1 MIELR
6 IPQGDEQL
14 TVSTTAT
21 GLTPP
26 GGYQGARMYVDS
38 NGIRIRF
45 GGTPTST
52 VGLALVSEMIELSRD
67 EIDVAEVIRS
77 GGVNSEVFVA
87 YWS

>member
-1 MIELR
+1 MIAQR
-6 IPQGDEQL
+6 TPTGDEQL
-14 TVSTTAT
+14 TVSTTADT
-21 GLTPP
+21 LTPP
-26 GGYQGARMYVDS
+26 AGYQGARMYVDS